1 MKKAPKNL
9 KAFDSLLQVMS
20 TLAAPDGCP
29 WDKEQTHKTL
39 IPYLIEESYEF
50 IDAIES
56 NDKPG
61 MADELGDLLLQIVF
75 HAELAKKNGD
85 FDISDVIY
93 SINDK
98 MIRRH
103 PHVFSNVKADTADDV
118 KRNWDIIKAGEK
130 KSKGK
135 PKDKNLGGPLGAPA
149 LQRSHKIGEKTRR
162 LKFDWPDHK
171 GVVEKLDEEVSELK
185 SSIKKKDRSE
195 IEHEIGDVLFTIA
208 QLARHFKLDP
218 ESCLRTANRRFES
231 RFFALQALATKKK
244 LKWEKLSDREKEN
257 LWQEIKRK
265 NLKQG

>member
-1 MKKAPKNL
+1 MASSKKTPKNL
-9 KAFDSLLQVMS
+9 KDFDSLLQVMS

-29 WDKEQTHKTL
+29 WDKEQTHQTL
-39 IPYLIEESYEF
+39 LPYLIEESYEF
-50 IDAIES
+50 IEAVEK
-56 NDKPG
+56 NDTEG

-75 HAELAKKNGD
+75 HAELGKKSGA
-85 FDISDVIY
+85 FDISDVIF

-103 PHVFSNVKADTADDV
+103 PHIFSNVKAATADDV
-118 KRNWDIIKAGEK
+118 KKNWDQIKAQEK

-135 PKDKNLGGPLGAPA
+135 PKDNNLGGPLGAPA

-171 GVVEKLDEEVSELK
+171 GVVDKLDEEVSELK
-185 SSIKKKDRSE
+185 SSIKKKKKSE
-195 IEHEIGDVLFTIA
+195 IEHEIGDVLFTVA

-231 RFFALQALATKKK
+231 RFHAAQALAAKKK
-244 LKWEKLSDREKEN
+244 LKWDKLTDRQKED
-257 LWQEIKRK
+257 LWQEIKR
-265 NLKQG
+265 N